1 MCQHC
6 EFIVFPPE
14 KYSHWIIIKGIILTE
29 KLLICELK
37 AQEKSNATK
46 EIKIGQFFLFL
57 RAPKNERGRHLVYA
71 KG

>member
-37 AQEKSNATK
+37 AQEKSNAKK
-46 EIKIGQFFLFL
+46 EIKI
-57 RAPKNERGRHLVYA
+57 
-71 KG
+71 